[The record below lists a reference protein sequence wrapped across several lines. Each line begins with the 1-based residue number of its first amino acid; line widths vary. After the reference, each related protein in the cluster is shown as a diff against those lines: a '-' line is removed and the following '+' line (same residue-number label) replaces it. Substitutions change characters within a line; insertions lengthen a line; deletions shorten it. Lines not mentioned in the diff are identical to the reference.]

1 MAFLAIK
8 IVKVIIFYIVVFI
21 LGYYFIFDKN
31 ISKTLRYSILT
42 SVALLVIDVVFPTF
56 LLYFYR
62 Y

>member
-8 IVKVIIFYIVVFI
+8 IVKVIIFYIAVFI

-42 SVALLVIDVVFPTF
+42 SVTLLVIDVVFPTF